1 MLRRNI
7 EAISPTR
14 NSEQYQTYK
23 YTAWAGLKKQKQKNN
38 NKTTK
43 ERVEGLTLWT
53 PSKYLW
59 ILIWENKLGIM
70 CVTASIYLSTRH
82 WSDTL

>member
-1 MLRRNI
+1 MQPPANIKNTLFSIFFYIVRNIIIANFLEMLRRNI

-38 NKTTK
+38 NNNKTTK
-43 ERVEGLTLWT
+43 ERVEGLTL
-53 PSKYLW
+53 
-59 ILIWENKLGIM
+59 
-70 CVTASIYLSTRH
+70 
-82 WSDTL
+82 